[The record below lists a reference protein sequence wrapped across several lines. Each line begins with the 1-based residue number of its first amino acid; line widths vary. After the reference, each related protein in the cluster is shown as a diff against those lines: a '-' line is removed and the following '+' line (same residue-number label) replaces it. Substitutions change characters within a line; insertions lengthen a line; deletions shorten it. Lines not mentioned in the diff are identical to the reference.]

1 MNEDTIAQR
10 KAVAE
15 DLEKLGRSDL
25 AASLI
30 DEKPDDQAA
39 QQRPADAIGK
49 TVAEIDAEAVSNALA
64 EADIIDLKA
73 EIADQWT
80 TERGLLDGAA

>member
-1 MNEDTIAQR
+1 MSNDDTIAQR

-25 AASLI
+25 AASLT
-30 DEKPDDQAA
+30 DDQAA

-49 TVAEIDAEAVSNALA
+49 TVEQIDAEAVTAALA
-64 EADIIDLKA
+64 AADIIDLKA
-73 EIADQWT
+73 EVADQWT
-80 TERGLLDGAA
+80 TEPGLLGDAA

>member
-25 AASLI
+25 AASLTDDTP
-30 DEKPDDQAA
+30 DEKAA
-39 QQRPADAIGK
+39 PQRPADAIGQ

-73 EIADQWT
+73 TVNDQWT